1 MSENKKIR
9 SKRGEEGPQNANKP
23 AVSGESIQADSAPP
37 RRNTRGKRGPKGKQ
51 GSSNASKNSHENEES
66 QVLKLE
72 SDPKSQV
79 SALKELFPEWTMDD
93 LVFALEEAGHD
104 LELTIAHITEGH
116 ASQWGQVKKKQPTKQ
131 IKLKSKSGDSD
142 ATAPKTVPRKSKKA
156 PAARQDQ
163 PQQPSR
169 KEKAAFQAKTLTAAE
184 SPKAQSVPGTDD
196 ATSSTPHSKPDH
208 IPQQHIDPSN
218 ANTTHATQTEHPLTS
233 TLATKTTPP
242 QSDKPAIVADSSQS
256 SKAPWAAI
264 AKVKRKQ
271 AVPKVAPK
279 LTQPSQPHQPT
290 QLPSAASDA
299 AVEEPLNPPVPLASK
314 PTEPEVA
321 PLQNNQKVEQREQEF
336 PPISIAGSGSAVN
349 KPVVDS
355 IPAPATDTTTSS
367 QSKPV
372 DTKAPLGGFHGSTSG
387 ITTARLL
394 SDKFPVVMPVA
405 NTGAIPEKVQV
416 RFGSLTLGGDE
427 SLSNKP
433 VAPPAGFASKQVKEH
448 SMEAYASPNPQPP
461 QFADSKP
468 TLASNTEALPAK
480 RQPQP
485 AAPAAAPVAD
495 NSYYFDVKSNP
506 SANTTVN
513 AGAPQVSLP
522 TGNTPTV
529 SKQGNGGFMAMY
541 SPVMHDI
548 APQQYGVGSSLPMS
562 AASAYSNDPAMAGV
576 HDKSN
581 LPYTSRFGKPL
592 ENKVE
597 TNMSP
602 FGNYQHAEY
611 GAAPG
616 FGPTA
621 AHQHQHQQ
629 NAHAAYSGMSP
640 LNYGQSVPN
649 YFNERSQYSQY
660 DPAVNG
666 TPEMHG
672 MTQNKVGSTAAAIPS
687 LPNTTATPSPVVSQ
701 QPQPYAFPPMYPV
714 PYMSYGYGSL
724 PYGNNKYGQPQQGY
738 VMQNGL
744 NDFPPILGGHSS
756 IYNRQQSGSVGS
768 IGGAAAQA
776 GNTATNAP
784 VDKSR
789 DMTGNNAMGS
799 SLGGLSSMSGA
810 ARSAAPGMFVNE
822 GEWGAPSPYG
832 FVPQAGLNAS
842 PGGHQ
847 GTYPSNANK
856 GGNVGNQGSGF
867 PFNPAATTTS
877 GTGGSGNGIGS
888 YGAYNQTFMN
898 RPGNWYGNA

>member
-9 SKRGEEGPQNANKP
+9 SKKAEEGPQNANKSV
-23 AVSGESIQADSAPP
+23 ANGESIHADSAPP
-37 RRNTRGKRGPKGKQ
+37 RRNTRGKRVSKGKQ
-51 GSSNASKNSHENEES
+51 GSSNASKSSPENEES
-66 QVLKLE
+66 QALKLE
-72 SDPKSQV
+72 SDPKIQI
-79 SALKELFPEWTMDD
+79 SALKELFPEWTVDD

-116 ASQWGQVKKKQPTKQ
+116 ASQWGQVTKKQPTKQ
-131 IKLKSKSGDSD
+131 TKQKSKTGDAD
-142 ATAPKTVPRKSKKA
+142 ATVPKIASRKPKKA
-156 PAARQDQ
+156 PRQDQ
-163 PQQPSR
+163 PQPSR
-169 KEKAAFQAKTLTAAE
+169 KEKAVPQTKTSTASSIPE
-184 SPKAQSVPGTDD
+184 SSKVQSAPNTDN
-196 ATSSTPHSKPDH
+196 ASTFTPSSKPDD
-208 IPQQHIDPSN
+208 ITQQPIDSSN
-218 ANTTHATQTEHPLTS
+218 AKTTHATQTEQPSTS
-233 TLATKTTPP
+233 TSAAKTTPP
-242 QSDKPAIVADSSQS
+242 QIDKPAVVAPPTQS

-271 AVPKVAPK
+271 ALPKAA
-279 LTQPSQPHQPT
+279 QPT
-290 QLPSAASDA
+290 QPTKLPSTSSDA
-299 AVEEPLNPPVPLASK
+299 AAVEQPLQPPVPLASR

-321 PLQNNQKVEQREQEF
+321 PQQNEQKVEQEEQKI
-336 PPISIAGSGSAVN
+336 PPVAVADSGVSKPAVES
-349 KPVVDS
+349 KPANVTNT
-355 IPAPATDTTTSS
+355 APATTS

-372 DTKAPLGGFHGSTSG
+372 ETKAPSTGFHGSTNG

-433 VAPPAGFASKQVKEH
+433 VTPPAGFAPKQVKE
-448 SMEAYASPNPQPP
+448 SSRETYASPKPQPP
-461 QFADSKP
+461 QYDDSKAA
-468 TLASNTEALPAK
+468 LGNNTEALPAK
-480 RQPQP
+480 RQSQP
-485 AAPAAAPVAD
+485 SAPVSGAVPEYPTAAVSD
-495 NSYYFDVKSNP
+495 NSYYFDVKNNP
-506 SANTTVN
+506 SAN
-513 AGAPQVSLP
+513 AAIGGGAPQVSLP

-529 SKQGNGGFMAMY
+529 NKQGNGGFMAMY

-576 HDKSN
+576 HDKAN

-597 TNMSP
+597 TNVSP
-602 FGNYQHAEY
+602 FDTYQHAEY

-621 AHQHQHQQ
+621 AHQHQQ

-640 LNYGQSVPN
+640 LTYGQSVPN

-672 MTQNKVGSTAAAIPS
+672 MAQNKVGSTAAAIPS
-687 LPNTTATPSPVVSQ
+687 LPNTTATASPVVSQ

-756 IYNRQQSGSVGS
+756 IYNRQQSGGGVGN
-768 IGGAAAQA
+768 IGGGAQVG
-776 GNTATNAP
+776 GNTAGNVP
-784 VDKSR
+784 VDKGR
-789 DMTGNNAMGS
+789 EVTGS
-799 SLGGLSSMSGA
+799 SLGGFSSMSGGS
-810 ARSAAPGMFVNE
+810 RSAAAPGMFVNE

-832 FVPQAGLNAS
+832 YVPQGGLNAS

-847 GTYPSNANK
+847 GTYPSNGNK
-856 GGNVGNQGSGF
+856 GGNVSSQGSGF
-867 PFNPAATTTS
+867 PFNPTGTTTTTTS
-877 GTGGSGNGIGS
+877 GAGGSGNGIGS